1 MTGDWSGL
9 LPNAHAHVAAIRLLT
24 TFLRGVRWFC
34 RPLEVLNGAME
45 PVSYSTQG
53 ATMLRLLIPIL
64 CRAGATEAARHAAF
78 LFAEKCVSHVELIEV
93 LEESGEG
100 RAAAFHSRS
109 ALRLREKAGMRDA
122 LLKTG
127 AILDEAG
134 VPYTWKRVFG
144 TPMKTV
150 ATHAAACGCDL
161 VVLDAGGLGFVRR
174 WLALAGLLRRSR
186 VPIMVVH

>member
-1 MTGDWSGL
+1 
-9 LPNAHAHVAAIRLLT
+9 
-24 TFLRGVRWFC
+24 
-34 RPLEVLNGAME
+34 ME
-45 PVSYSTQG
+45 SLGESTHG
-53 ATMLRLLIPIL
+53 RIMLRLLIPIL

-109 ALRLREKAGMRDA
+109 ALRLREKADMRDA
-122 LLKTG
+122 LLRTR

-150 ATHAAACGCDL
+150 AAHAAACGSDL
-161 VVLDAGGLGFVRR
+161 MVLDAGGLGLVRR
-174 WLALAGLLRRSR
+174 WLAIAGLLRRSR
-186 VPIMVVH
+186 VPIMVVR